1 MRLVAKTLYGL
12 EEVLAEELAVLGALK
27 IHKLNR
33 AVEFEGSKSMLYK
46 VNYNSRVALSV
57 LLPVAEY
64 AIAGQKDLYHGAV
77 GVDWDRFID
86 PSGTYA
92 VSAVVNS
99 KHFAHSGYAALV
111 IKDAVADYFRRLT
124 QKRPSVDQGSPDM
137 LVNLHISNDRVT
149 LSVDSTVI
157 PLYKRGYRRES
168 LEAPLSEVL
177 AAGMIMLSGWK
188 GEVPLV
194 DGMCGSG
201 TIPSEAGLMACN
213 VAPGRFRKSY
223 GFMTWKDYDAALF
236 RSVRFEAEKREKRS
250 PVKIY
255 ASDISAEATRITRLN
270 IAAANLNE
278 TVDISEGDF
287 MTKPAPAEEG
297 VLILNPPYGKRLGG
311 EEMDKFYGEI
321 GSALKHHY
329 NGYRAWILSG
339 DPNSLKS
346 IALKPFRKYDLLNG
360 DIECKFNGYE
370 LYQGSRKS
378 IIAHT
383 H

>member
-12 EEVLAEELAVLGALK
+12 EEVLAAELAGLGAEK
-27 IHKLNR
+27 VHKLNR

-57 LLPVAEY
+57 LVPVAEY
-64 AIAGQKDLYHGAV
+64 SIAGQKDLYNGAV
-77 GVDWDRFID
+77 VVDWDRYID
-86 PSGTYA
+86 PSMTYA

-111 IKDAVADYFRRLT
+111 IKDAIADFFRRLT
-124 QKRPSVDQGSPDM
+124 QKRPSVSQGSPDM

-157 PLYKRGYRRES
+157 PLYKRGYRREQS
-168 LEAPLSEVL
+168 EAPLGEVL
-177 AAGMIMLSGWK
+177 AAGMIMLTGWK
-188 GEVPLV
+188 AEMPLA

-201 TIPSEAGLMACN
+201 TIPAEAGLMACN
-213 VAPGRFRKSY
+213 IAPGRFRKSF
-223 GFMTWKDYDAALF
+223 GFMTWKDYDPALF
-236 RSVRFEAEKREKRS
+236 RSVRFEAEKRERKS

-255 ASDISAEATRITRLN
+255 ASDNSAEAVRIAKLN
-270 IAAANLNE
+270 IAGADLSE

-287 MTKPAPAEEG
+287 MTKAAPAEEG
-297 VLILNPPYGKRLGG
+297 MLILNPPYGKRLQG

-329 NGYRAWILSG
+329 TGYRAWILSG
-339 DPNSLKS
+339 DLAGLKS
-346 IALKPFRKYDLLNG
+346 IALKPFRKYELLNG
-360 DIECKFNGYE
+360 DIECRFQGYE
-370 LYQGSRKS
+370 LYPGSRKS
-378 IIAHT
+378 TIAHT

>member
-1 MRLVAKTLYGL
+1 MKLVAKTLYGL
-12 EEVLAEELAVLGALK
+12 EEELAAELAVLGAEK
-27 IHKLNR
+27 IRKLNR

-64 AIAGQKDLYHGAV
+64 NIGGQKDLYDGAV

-86 PSGTYA
+86 PSATYA

-111 IKDAVADYFRRLT
+111 IKDAIADFFRRLT
-124 QKRPSVDQGSPDM
+124 QRRPSVSQSSPDM

-157 PLYKRGYRRES
+157 PLYKRGYRREQS
-168 LEAPLSEVL
+168 EAPLSEVL

-188 GEVPLV
+188 AEEPLV

-201 TIPSEAGLMACN
+201 TIAAEAGLMACN
-213 VAPGRFRKSY
+213 IAPGRFRKSF
-223 GFMTWKDYDAALF
+223 GFMTWKEYDPALF
-236 RSVRFEAEKREKRS
+236 RAVKFEAEKRERRS

-255 ASDISAEATRITRLN
+255 ASDISSEAVRIAKLN
-270 IAAANLNE
+270 IGGARLSE

-287 MTKPAPAEEG
+287 MTKPAPAERG
-297 VLILNPPYGKRLGG
+297 MLIINPPYGKRLAG
-311 EEMDKFYGEI
+311 EEMDKFYGAT

-329 NGYRAWILSG
+329 AGYRAWILSG
-339 DPNSLKS
+339 DLVSLKL
-346 IALKPFRKYDLLNG
+346 IGLKPYRKFDLLNG
-360 DIECKFNGYE
+360 DIECKFQGYE
-370 LYQGSRKS
+370 LYSGSRKS
-378 IIAHT
+378 VIAHT

>member
-12 EEVLAEELAVLGALK
+12 EEVLAEELAVLGAGK
-27 IHKLNR
+27 IRRLNR
-33 AVEFEGSKSMLYK
+33 AVEFEGTKSMLYK

-64 AIAGQKDLYHGAV
+64 TIAGQKDLYNGAV

-124 QKRPSVDQGSPDM
+124 QKRPSVDQHSPDM

-149 LSVDSTVI
+149 LSVDSSVI

-168 LEAPLSEVL
+168 SEAPLCEVL
-177 AAGMIMLSGWK
+177 AAGLIMLSGWK

-213 VAPGRFRKSY
+213 VAPGRFRKSF
-223 GFMTWKDYDAALF
+223 GFMTWKDYDSALF
-236 RSVRFEAEKREKRS
+236 RSVRFEAEKRERRS

-255 ASDISAEATRITRLN
+255 ASDISAEAVRIARLN

-329 NGYRAWILSG
+329 SGYRAWILSG
-339 DPNSLKS
+339 DPKSLKS
-346 IALKPFRKYDLLNG
+346 VALKPFRKFELLNG
-360 DIECKFNGYE
+360 DIECKFHGYE
-370 LYQGSRKS
+370 LYAGSRKS
-378 IIAHT
+378 TIAHT